1 MIQKC
6 HKYMHSKSKFGT
18 SKSIWMPPKSKP
30 QGSIHKSPQSNPRN
44 KIYSKYL
51 NEFQVQ
57 NDSSH
62 QDSATQETIDE
73 LQNRICQMKLKIGEY
88 EQVNEN
94 LREYNRVTKARA
106 IEAESQR
113 AAATAQRNKVIIER
127 YEASIQGHDSSQSTA
142 IFSRQSSVMGHG
154 SVAGVKR
161 GRSPSTELSGMREQG
176 IVRGD
181 GSNLSAVNGDLE
193 MYEASPPRHIS
204 SSVKSEW
211 ENMSDTSRVAKK
223 PRVES
228 REVID
233 LSED

>member
-1 MIQKC
+1 
-6 HKYMHSKSKFGT
+6 
-18 SKSIWMPPKSKP
+18 MPPKSKP

-44 KIYSKYL
+44 KIYSKDL

>member
-1 MIQKC
+1 MTPAIRILQ
-6 HKYMHSKSKFGT
+6 HR
-18 SKSIWMPPKSKP
+18 KP
-30 QGSIHKSPQSNPRN
+30 SMNY
-44 KIYSKYL
+44 KIAS
-51 NEFQVQ
+51 
-57 NDSSH
+57 
-62 QDSATQETIDE
+62 
-73 LQNRICQMKLKIGEY
+73 
-88 EQVNEN
+88 VNEN

-142 IFSRQSSVMGHG
+142 TFSRQSSVMGHG

-161 GRSPSTELSGMREQG
+161 GRSPSTELSGMREQS

-193 MYEASPPRHIS
+193 MYGASPPRHIS
-204 SSVKSEW
+204 SLVKSEW